1 MIAFLGFR
9 LLAVNETSW
18 KSRDNVSCLKKS
30 CTLFFQLRPKNYSSS
45 QIWMRGHES
54 AFWKKGLFFGGE
66 QVAKFWQRSRDKFL
80 KGVGNLACAFKL
92 FQYTASYTQTSI

>member
-18 KSRDNVSCLKKS
+18 KSRDKVSCLKKS
-30 CTLFFQLRPKNYSSS
+30 CTLFFQLRKQNYSSL
-45 QIWMRGHES
+45 QIWMKGRES
-54 AFWKKGLFFGGE
+54 AFWKKRPFFGGE

-80 KGVGNLACAFKL
+80 KGVGNLAYAFKL